1 MEKYSAFFEKNI
13 NQKQETPVSFS
24 LEKLKEEIFSET
36 HRLFD
41 EEFTNFRVPQQFKTL
56 LSQNTPESKKILTD
70 LLLTHIDLWQK
81 EFLDNH
87 NSQFDDDEEQKNE
100 ESLTQINENEIRE
113 ITKDKLYEYNEEI
126 GSSVA
131 PSLFESFEDFRTEII
146 KTMGDSQ
153 DTYFASSLINFVKN
167 QQINAPQYIEKI
179 TYSLKKINSPESTS
193 SLLALAQSSDS
204 IERRIALGILYRLED
219 RQIGVTEEG
228 LQYLQK
234 RFDLG
239 EEYNNKKYFGQRITN
254 SGQVGIF
261 ESSNNKLL
269 KYFNSGNFASQDL
282 TTKAKL
288 LDITYSTLFTPL
300 PGETAEE
307 KKEREDF
314 LEHFQESYN
323 DFFHNDFFKESSFHF
338 NDLSFPEQ
346 SAFLRL
352 YENATEK
359 NKHDLEVFARTYGL
373 SGFRSLLAMGADNN
387 IATGEMVINLG
398 QQLAPQDANII
409 FSEFN
414 NLIENTNLTSAET
427 IEQLSQEYP
436 ELNITEEHIRY
447 ALLARGR
454 DYFKEIS
461 KQLSQHPENKHE
473 IIKEYSQELRS
484 EKISTTFFRAE
495 FKTIAELLNRKNI
508 NLETLSTEQSALL
521 KNFSNTGYK
530 QVAFRALARMDKLE
544 PIPEIHWEIDRGPEE
559 YNRRLGIHVGNVLEN
574 LQEFPLTG
582 EPKILL
588 EIGPGSGAHKYS
600 RQQNKGYEDYGLSDR
615 IYYPLAPL
623 IEKLIDFDTLE
634 KDINQTLSSDERKKL
649 ADFIYKILVI
659 QEGQT
664 TQDNF
669 SYDDEVQQLLQ
680 KDINNLKKILPKIAS
695 CLKETNSVPET
706 ISSRDEEGRVIY
718 PNKISVETLSP
729 SLQTVKK
736 NLDNNFTNYLVKDW
750 ENKDYFSL
758 IDAFPANVM
767 IGDIKDID
775 RLANNQ
781 IDVELAVR
789 STVYSRHEDY
799 EKFLTILV
807 EKLKT
812 GGVAIDDSIRD
823 NDGWYYRFA
832 EIIKARE
839 QFKNETEILVIL
851 GPGFPGEDYQ
861 QDRVP
866 LSMIITIEAYSKEL
880 IASQLEPNCEVVTF
894 DELTNDEKYLASL
907 DNTGLTYT
915 RAQTAK
921 ITISSVAA

>member
-1 MEKYSAFFEKNI
+1 MEKYSAFFEKKITEN
-13 NQKQETPVSFS
+13 KEAPPLFS
-24 LEKLKEEIFSET
+24 LEKLREELLNET
-36 HRLFD
+36 VRLSIEDYSSFIIPD
-41 EEFTNFRVPQQFKTL
+41 QLKAL
-56 LSQNTPESKKILTD
+56 ILQNTPESKKILSD
-70 LLLTHIDLWQK
+70 LLLIDIDLWEK
-81 EFLDNH
+81 EFIDDH
-87 NSQFDDDEEQKNE
+87 NSQFYDEEKEKSEEKLFQTNKNE
-100 ESLTQINENEIRE
+100 KRE
-113 ITKDKLYEYNEEI
+113 ITNERLYGYYEEI

-131 PSLFESFEDFRTEII
+131 PGVFESFYDFRTEII
-146 KTMGDSQ
+146 KAMGDSQ
-153 DTYFASSLINFVKN
+153 DSFFTSSIINFAKT
-167 QQINAPQYIEKI
+167 QRFSAPRYFEKI
-179 TYSLKKINSPESTS
+179 TRSLKNINSPESTS
-193 SLLALAQSSDS
+193 LLLDLAQSSDS

-239 EEYNNKKYFGQRITN
+239 EEYNNEKYFGQRITN

-269 KYFNSGNFASQDL
+269 KYFNSDGFDSQDL
-282 TTKAKL
+282 VTKAKL
-288 LDITYSTLFTPL
+288 LDITYSSLFTAL
-300 PGETAEE
+300 PGETPEE
-307 KKEREDF
+307 KNEREEF
-314 LEHFQESYN
+314 LEHFQESYS
-323 DFFHNDFFKESSFHF
+323 DFFHNDFFKENSFHF

-346 SAFLRL
+346 GSFIRL
-352 YENATEK
+352 YENTTGTSK
-359 NKHDLEVFARTYGL
+359 NDLEVFARTYGL
-373 SGFRSLLAMGADNN
+373 QGFRSLLAMGADNDV
-387 IATGEMVINLG
+387 ATGEMVINLG
-398 QQLAPQDANII
+398 QQLAPQDANKI
-409 FSEFN
+409 FTEFN
-414 NLIENTNLTSAET
+414 NLIEITYLTSAET

-461 KQLSQHPENKHE
+461 KQLSQHPEDKHE
-473 IIKEYSQELRS
+473 IINEYTQELQS
-484 EKISTTFFRAE
+484 EKISTSFFRGE

-508 NLETLSTEQSALL
+508 NLKTLSTEQSLSL
-521 KNFSNTGYK
+521 QKLSKPEYK
-530 QVAFRALARMDKLE
+530 QVAFRTLARMNKLE
-544 PIPEIHWEIDRGPEE
+544 PIPEIHWEVDRGPDE

-623 IEKLIDFDTLE
+623 IEKLINFDVLE
-634 KDINQTLSSDERKKL
+634 KEINLNLSSDERKKL
-649 ADFIYKILVI
+649 ADFIYKTLVI

-664 TQDNF
+664 NLDDF
-669 SYDDEVQQLLQ
+669 SYNQEVQLLLQ
-680 KDINNLKKILPKIAS
+680 KDINNLKSILPKLAS
-695 CLKETNSVPET
+695 HLKDTTSVPQT
-706 ISSRDEEGRVIY
+706 ISSRNEEGKVIY
-718 PNKISVETLSP
+718 PNKISMETFSP
-729 SLQTVKK
+729 SLHAAKK
-736 NLDNNFTNYLVKDW
+736 MLDSDLANYLINDW
-750 ENKDYFSL
+750 DNKDYFSL
-758 IDAFPANVM
+758 IDAFPANTM

-775 RLANNQ
+775 RLADNQ

-799 EKFLTILV
+799 ENFLTTLV
-807 EKLKT
+807 DKLKT
-812 GGVAIDDSIRD
+812 GGVALDDSIRD

-851 GPGFPGEDYQ
+851 GPGFPGEDHQ
-861 QDRVP
+861 QERVP
-866 LSMIITIEAYSKEL
+866 LSMIITKEGSSKEL

-894 DELTNDEKYLASL
+894 DELTADEKYLASL

-915 RAQTAK
+915 RAQAAK
-921 ITISSVAA
+921 KTTSSLAA